1 MEVVVTGE
9 NDEDQMVSECD
20 SSRGTH
26 RPGLCRS
33 WSLHRRCATAVA
45 LRGGP
50 SDAGSRLCMDC
61 GLLELGRW
69 KVRLGSWGMEKAALC
84 GSLLDSSPLR
94 SLQQRLGLP
103 RRSLGS

>member
-33 WSLHRRCATAVA
+33 WSLHRRAAAALA
-45 LRGGP
+45 LR
-50 SDAGSRLCMDC
+50 SASADAGSWLCMDR

-69 KVRLGSWGMEKAALC
+69 TVCVGPWGMEKAALC
-84 GSLLDSSPLR
+84 GRLLDSPPLR
-94 SLQQRLGLP
+94 SLQQRLGLS
-103 RRSLGS
+103 RRSLG